1 MLKLQHNHL
10 HDNLVR
16 QEELFDSAVDE
27 CDLYS
32 VAKKSKSWPCATIH
46 ELRMESFP
54 VWYFSSVDASTSEI
68 AHLLEILVRDYH
80 ERTDAENLLIPS
92 VIELSLYFQC
102 PEIQIMDAFEILK
115 RKKFQLTL
123 ESNYAKVYVSN
134 LAQERKT
141 YDEDSV
147 QTTDDNIDWRDIT
160 HDFYTDIVQPMRHR
174 LAALF
179 S

>member
-1 MLKLQHNHL
+1 MLKLQHHHL
-10 HDNLVR
+10 HDNYVR

-27 CDLYS
+27 RDLYLI
-32 VAKKSKSWPCATIH
+32 AKKSKGTSSATIH

-68 AHLLEILVRDYH
+68 AHLLEILIRDYH
-80 ERTDAENLLIPS
+80 ERTETENLLIPS

-102 PEIQIMDAFEILK
+102 PEIQIMDAFELLR

-134 LAQERKT
+134 LAQESFVTSERLVN
-141 YDEDSV
+141 E
-147 QTTDDNIDWRDIT
+147 DNIDWRDIT
-160 HDFYTDIVQPMRHR
+160 HDFYTDIVQPMQHK
-174 LAALF
+174 LATLF

>member
-1 MLKLQHNHL
+1 MLKLQHHHL
-10 HDNLVR
+10 HDNFVR

-27 CDLYS
+27 RDLFS
-32 VAKKSKSWPCATIH
+32 VAKKSKSSPCATIH

-68 AHLLEILVRDYH
+68 AHLLEILIRDYH
-80 ERTDAENLLIPS
+80 ERTEAENLLIPS

-102 PEIQIMDAFEILK
+102 PEIQIVDAFEILR

-134 LAQERKT
+134 LAQESLSLS
-141 YDEDSV
+141 EGLAN
-147 QTTDDNIDWRDIT
+147 DDNIDWRDIT
-160 HDFYTDIVQPMRHR
+160 HDFYTDIVQPMRHK
-174 LAALF
+174 LSTLF

>member
-1 MLKLQHNHL
+1 MLKLQHHHL

-27 CDLYS
+27 RDLFS
-32 VAKKSKSWPCATIH
+32 IAKKSKALPCASIH

-68 AHLLEILVRDYH
+68 SHLLEILVRDYH

-102 PEIQIMDAFEILK
+102 PEIQIMDAFEILR
-115 RKKFQLTL
+115 RKKFQLTV

-134 LAQERKT
+134 LTQESFDFSSGT
-141 YDEDSV
+141 VAS
-147 QTTDDNIDWRDIT
+147 DDNIDWRDIT
-160 HDFYTDIVQPMRHR
+160 HDFYTDIVQPMKHK
-174 LAALF
+174 LATLF